1 MKNDEYEQLL
11 KDTETMVSRLHAV
24 YEQWFQGIE
33 RHEPQNMRKEAE
45 RRLGILR
52 REMPRNNTMLRFRA
66 QQLFQRYVSLSHYW
80 GKVARQIEEGTYKRH
95 VLRAKKMLER
105 SRTATAPK
113 EKPDAWEIDVDV
125 DLEGDDMFGDTDV
138 DALLAGFEKASER
151 LAPPSLGARAA
162 SGEPTGAPKAAGV
175 FSKPKDGAGVFS
187 KPKDAPGAAV
197 PVSEPFADAVS
208 VPQKAAPPPPP
219 PSGLIRPELP
229 PVPPSGLIR
238 PDATM
243 EPPKAPSGLPRPP
256 APPPRAPAVPVP
268 AARPAPS
275 AQAQAAAAQA
285 AAAALDERR
294 MRAIYESYVDARR
307 ANNERTDNVKFETV
321 AASLQKMLPEL
332 EQKHKGKKIDFEV
345 VVKDGRV
352 GLKPVAK

>member
-11 KDTETMVSRLHAV
+11 KDTETMTSRLHAV

-33 RHEPQNMRKEAE
+33 RHEPQNMRKEVE

-95 VLRAKKMLER
+95 VLRAKKMLEK
-105 SRTATAPK
+105 SRGATKPK

-125 DLEGDDMFGDTDV
+125 DLDADDMFGDADV
-138 DALLAGFEKASER
+138 DQLLAGFEKVSER
-151 LAPPSLGARAA
+151 LAPPSLAGRSTA
-162 SGEPTGAPKAAGV
+162 SDPTDASRAAGV
-175 FSKPKDGAGVFS
+175 FSKPKEAGGVFS
-187 KPKDAPGAAV
+187 KPKEAPDKVV
-197 PVSEPFADAVS
+197 PVSNPFADAVT
-208 VPQKAAPPPPP
+208 VPQKAPPPPPP
-219 PSGLIRPELP
+219 PSGLFRPDLP
-229 PVPPSGLIR
+229 PAPPSGLIR

-243 EPPKAPSGLPRPP
+243 EPPKPP
-256 APPPRAPAVPVP
+256 TGMPRAPLPPRPLAGAP
-268 AARPAPS
+268 AAPPSRSAS
-275 AQAQAAAAQA
+275 AQAAQA
-285 AAAALDERR
+285 AQAALDERR